1 MGVSRLLYGKMS
13 ARLNLVNTMLMS
25 GVLCAVCYFVASLAA
40 LPLVGLAGCA
50 LCGLAVGIMWPGSIS
65 ISAQKCPLGGTALFA
80 FLALAGD
87 LGATLSPTMVGY
99 VSELAN
105 GNLKT
110 GLLVASAFPILLIL
124 CLLIIKSVKQSR
136 TTENG

>member
-1 MGVSRLLYGKMS
+1 MGISRMLYGKMS
-13 ARLNLVNTMLMS
+13 ARLDLVRTMLLS
-25 GVLCAVCYFVASLAA
+25 GILCAVCYFVASLAP
-40 LPLVGLAGCA
+40 LPVIGLAGCA

-87 LGATLSPTMVGY
+87 LGATLSPTMVGCI
-99 VSELAN
+99 SELAG

-110 GLLVASAFPILLIL
+110 GLLIASAFPIVLVVTLLLI
-124 CLLIIKSVKQSR
+124 KSAKSAHIR
-136 TTENG
+136 AAE